1 MSGCRGLP
9 SCLDGGKVFACSA
22 HKAHHRETRPARWCI
37 SSDSPKVVK
46 SPRDAQRGFVLFS
59 ILGSRFP
66 LIVAKQA
73 SEDVKKER
81 VA

>member
-1 MSGCRGLP
+1 MPGTFRIGTIAGIDIDIHVSWMALP
-9 SCLDGGKVFACSA
+9 TGYATSY
-22 HKAHHRETRPARWCI
+22 
-37 SSDSPKVVK
+37 
-46 SPRDAQRGFVLFS
+46 VLFS